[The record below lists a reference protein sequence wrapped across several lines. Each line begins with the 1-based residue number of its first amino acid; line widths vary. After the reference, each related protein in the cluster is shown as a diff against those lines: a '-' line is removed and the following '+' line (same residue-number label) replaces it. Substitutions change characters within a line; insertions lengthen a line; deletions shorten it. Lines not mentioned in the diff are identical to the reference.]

1 MNYEVL
7 VVGGGPAGSTAAKF
21 LSEEGIETCLIER
34 NLEFKKPCGG
44 GIPSAGLKDLG
55 ILDEVTKKLKF
66 RRVKKV
72 IIIPPY
78 SEPLEVELQKGEILI
93 FNRFE
98 FDSFLRKIATEKGAT
113 LIEGEVVNLEK
124 NKSIKATVKL
134 KNGTLREII
143 CKYLIA
149 ADGVNSKICSLSGIK
164 KPNFFWTISSQIQI
178 NSELQTEA
186 CEFWFG
192 STHAS
197 FFYSWV
203 FPGNNYLSIGTGSPK
218 AKELKNFIDNFIKK
232 RFPSTNISD
241 MKLRAYKIPKWE
253 KRPFYMGNII
263 LCGDALGTVM
273 PVSFEGIY
281 YAMKSAQFASEAIKQ
296 KDLNI
301 YEKLWEQRFGRQFF
315 IMKNFQDYM
324 FGDDKRIDKW
334 LNKHRNPH
342 IQELAMALWLRK
354 EKTSNLT
361 PLYLKAFGS
370 LISRILLPQV
380 KINM

>member
-1 MNYEVL
+1 MNCEVL

-21 LSEEGIETCLIER
+21 LSQEGIETCLIER
-34 NLEFKKPCGG
+34 NLEFIKPCGG
-44 GIPSAGLKDLG
+44 GIPSAGLNDLG
-55 ILDEVTKKLKF
+55 ILEEITKKIQFKS
-66 RRVKKV
+66 VKKV

-78 SEPLEVELQKGEILI
+78 SEPIEVELRRGEILI

-98 FDSFLRKIATEKGAT
+98 FDSFLRQIATEKGAT
-113 LIEGEVVNLEK
+113 LIEGELVKLEK
-124 NKSIKATVKL
+124 NKRIKATVQL
-134 KNGTLREII
+134 KNGALKEIS
-143 CKYLIA
+143 CQYLIA
-149 ADGVNSKICSLSGIK
+149 ADGVNSKVCSLIGIK
-164 KPNFFWTISSQIQI
+164 KPNFFWTISSQIQT
-178 NSELQTEA
+178 NRDLQTEA

-203 FPGNNYLSIGTGSPK
+203 FPGNNYMSIGTGSPK
-218 AKELKNFIDNFIKK
+218 ANELKKLLDNFINK
-232 RFPSTNISD
+232 RFPSINISTV
-241 MKLRAYKIPKWE
+241 KLRAYKVPKWE
-253 KRPFYMGNII
+253 KRPFYIGNII

-296 KDLNI
+296 KNLII

-315 IMKNFQDYM
+315 IMKKFQDYM
-324 FGDDKRIDKW
+324 FGNERRIDKW
-334 LNKHRNPH
+334 LNKHRDPN

-354 EKTSNLT
+354 EKSSNLI

-380 KINM
+380 KIHM